1 LKNSDLKNS
10 DLKNSDLKIQICK
23 LRFEISNFKFQNR
36 SSPSKT
42 IAKTIT
48 GKDTSNLMPEFTYKA
63 RNLAGEIVSGSMDA
77 NSERDVVSA
86 LTGKSLFP
94 VKVETGQKSKA
105 VTFGGRVNAQKI
117 AVFYEQLSSLMSNGV
132 PMMRSL
138 RILKEQTRIPVFEN
152 ALEDVIS
159 RVEDGETLSDAFARH
174 PKIFSDMAVNMSR
187 AGAEG
192 GFLEDA
198 LQRVAAFT
206 EQQDELRSRTVGALI
221 YPAVLATI
229 GSIVVAVLIV
239 FFVPKFG
246 QMFDQLRAVGEL
258 PAITEWLLGFSNF
271 VRSYGLILVIVAAV
285 LFMLLRVQL
294 NTERGKMLVDRIK
307 LKLPIIGPVFLSLA
321 VGRFCRVLG
330 TLLRNGVPIL
340 KALDISRDASGNK
353 VLSNAIADA
362 SENITSGESLSGPLG
377 KSGHFPRNV
386 TEMISVAEES
396 NTLDDVLINIS
407 EGLEKQTIRRLDLM
421 VKLIEPLMLMI
432 MAGIILVVVVALL
445 LPIMKMGNAMQ

>member
-1 LKNSDLKNS
+1 
-10 DLKNSDLKIQICK
+10 
-23 LRFEISNFKFQNR
+23 
-36 SSPSKT
+36 
-42 IAKTIT
+42 
-48 GKDTSNLMPEFTYKA
+48 MPEFTYKA
-63 RNLAGEIVSGSMDA
+63 RNLAGEIVSGSMSA
-77 NSERDVVSA
+77 NTERDVVSA
-86 LTGKSLFP
+86 LSGKSLFP
-94 VKVETGQKSKA
+94 VAVESEKEKKKVTL
-105 VTFGGRVNAQKI
+105 GGRVNDQKI
-117 AVFYEQLSSLMSNGV
+117 AVFYEQLASLISNGV

-138 RILKEQTRIPVFEN
+138 NILKEQTRIPAFQA

-159 RVEDGETLSDAFARH
+159 RVEDGETLSDSFSRH
-174 PKIFSDMAVNMSR
+174 PKIFSEMAVNMSR

-198 LQRVAAFT
+198 LSRVAKFT
-206 EQQDELRSRTVGALI
+206 EQQAELKSRTVGALI

-229 GSIVVAVLIV
+229 GSIVVTVLIV

-246 QMFDQLRAVGEL
+246 QMFDQLRAMGEL
-258 PAITEWLLGFSNF
+258 PAITDWLLWFSDF
-271 VRSYGLILVIVAAV
+271 VRGYGVILLAIVGILVVV
-285 LFMLLRVQL
+285 VRFQL
-294 NTERGKMLVDRIK
+294 KTESGRRIADRLK
-307 LKLPIIGPVFLSLA
+307 LKIPILGPIFLSLA

-353 VLSNAIADA
+353 ILSEAIADA
-362 SENITSGESLSGPLG
+362 AENITSGESLSGPLG

-407 EGLEKQTIRRLDLM
+407 DGLEKQTVRRLDLM
-421 VKLIEPLMLMI
+421 VKLIEPLMLMV

-445 LPIMKMGNAMQ
+445 LPIMKMGNVMQ